1 MQQPIRLGVSTWLW
15 TSPFTTA
22 TTALFPKIKAM
33 GYDVVEVP
41 AEYPEL
47 INGPEV
53 ARALE
58 ANGLKAV
65 VCGAFGPTRDL
76 THTDT
81 SVHENCFNYIR
92 ECFKLC
98 NEVGAEFVAGPM
110 YSAVGKT
117 RMLPPDERK
126 REWELAVKNLQL
138 VCRDAQAHG
147 LSIAL
152 EPLNRFESDLV
163 NTAADVRRMVADIN
177 HPSAG
182 ILLDGFHMAIE
193 ERSLEEAFRVAGDK
207 LLHVQVAENYRGVP
221 GTGQTP
227 WHLFKKG
234 LEASG
239 YKGVVSI
246 ESFTPEIKE
255 LAGAVCIWRSFAEN
269 QDEFAQEGY
278 RFLHQL
284 LRYER

>member
-1 MQQPIRLGVSTWLW
+1 
-15 TSPFTTA
+15 
-22 TTALFPKIKAM
+22 M
-33 GYDVVEVP
+33 GFDVVEIP

-47 INGPEV
+47 INGAEV

-76 THTDT
+76 THADV
-81 SVHENCFNYIR
+81 SVHENCFQYLR
-92 ECFKLC
+92 HCFALC
-98 NEVGAEFVAGPM
+98 NAVGAGFVAGPM

-117 RMLPPDERK
+117 RMLPPEERK
-126 REWELAVKNLQL
+126 REWELAVNNLRK
-138 VCRDAQAHG
+138 VCKDAAAHG
-147 LSIAL
+147 LSIAI

-163 NTAADVRRMVADIN
+163 NTAADVRRLVTDIN
-177 HPSAG
+177 HPAAG
-182 ILLDGFHMAIE
+182 IMLDGFHMAIE
-193 ERSLEEAFRVAGDK
+193 ERSLSAAIQLAGDR

-227 WHLFKKG
+227 WHDFKEG
-234 LEASG
+234 LAAIG
-239 YKGVVSI
+239 YNGVVSI
-246 ESFTPEIKE
+246 ESFTPEVKE
-255 LAGAVCIWRSFAEN
+255 LAGAVCIWRTFADSQDAFAE
-269 QDEFAQEGY
+269 EGY

>member
-1 MQQPIRLGVSTWLW
+1 MQQQIQLGVSTWLW
-15 TSPFTTA
+15 ASPFTTD
-22 TTALFPKIKAM
+22 TVALFPKIKAM
-33 GYDVVEVP
+33 GYDVVEIP

-53 ARALE
+53 ARAL
-58 ANGLKAV
+58 ADNGLKAV

-76 THTDT
+76 THTDPA
-81 SVHENCFNYIR
+81 VHENCFAYIR
-92 ECFKLC
+92 ACFELC
-98 NEVGAEFVAGPM
+98 NAVGATFLAGPM

-117 RMLPPDERK
+117 RMLPPEERR
-126 REWELAVKNLQL
+126 REWELAVKNLQR
-138 VCRDAQAHG
+138 VCADAATHG

-163 NTAADVRRMVADIN
+163 NTAADVRRLVDDIN
-177 HPSAG
+177 HPAAG

-193 ERSLEEAFRVAGDK
+193 ERSLEAAFQQAGSK

-227 WHLFKKG
+227 WQHFKNG
-234 LEASG
+234 LQAIG
-239 YKGVVSI
+239 YNGVVSI

-255 LAGAVCIWRSFAEN
+255 LAGAVCIWRSFADS
-269 QDEFAQEGY
+269 QDDFAQEGY

-284 LRYER
+284 LRS